1 MWAEERKQSEKER
14 IEGKTRKRINSERPE
29 ERKKRGREEG
39 EK

>member
-14 IEGKTRKRINSERPE
+14 IEGKRINSERPE